1 MPRLRVIVLDETR
14 DDPDTYNVLFWADV
28 PPARQSR
35 YADPA
40 KVSAWAGAT
49 QADNDALKSGAVV
62 EQAGVARHAQGTG
75 IAAIQGF
82 LQQRWQDY
90 QTFITNNNPWQRY
103 GSTWDGTAWVMANN
117 G

>member
-1 MPRLRVIVLDETR
+1 MPRLRVIILDATQ

-28 PPARQSR
+28 PSARQIR

-40 KVSAWAGAT
+40 KVSAWPDAT
-49 QADNDALKSGAVV
+49 QADNDALKSGAMV
-62 EQAGVARHAQGTG
+62 EQRGVARHSQGTG
-75 IAAIQGF
+75 MVAIQAF

-90 QTFITNNNPWQRY
+90 QTFITNNNPWQRF
-103 GSTWDGTAWVMANN
+103 GSTWDGASWTVLNN